1 MNYTEINFES
11 HIEFLNKIW
20 PAPVTVVLNLNKRT
34 KDIVNQQTIAVRIPD
49 NDFCLKLLREISR
62 PLISTSVNR
71 SGEKPLNNVK
81 NIINDYSNS
90 VDAIFYDSKDFSAN
104 SENISSTIIDLTSEK
119 PKLIRE
125 GSIKFVELLQKFS

>member
-1 MNYTEINFES
+1 MN
-11 HIEFLNKIW
+11 K
-20 PAPVTVVLNLNKRT
+20 
-34 KDIVNQQTIAVRIPD
+34 
-49 NDFCLKLLREISR
+49 
-62 PLISTSVNR
+62 
-71 SGEKPLNNVK
+71 SGEKPLNNIK

-90 VDAIFYDSKDFSAN
+90 VEAIFYDSMDFSTS